1 MRNGKTNGAK
11 CILLSCLPLMA
22 YTAGADTIPH
32 DDEISVLM
40 GYIEPDEDRS
50 SEYGSYVRATYGIR
64 LNEYWWIEPNFSFGI
79 IETDDTH
86 FTDSYQQTLGVD
98 LTYRFFGNA
107 DFSPFA
113 VIGAGASRNDVA
125 RNTANEFGG
134 YGNLGLGLL
143 SSELADSGLRLRAEA
158 RYLYDTFDDGR
169 HDFHIAAGIT
179 VPIGGTRT
187 KVVER
192 IEYVEKPVIVEK
204 EVVVGAS
211 DSDGDGVVD
220 GADKCPNT
228 VAGLKV
234 DGSGCVKTDEAQNLV
249 LKGVTFEVNSN
260 RLTANAKDI
269 LATTAEGLKGQESLK
284 VEIAGHTDSV
294 GSSEY
299 NQELS
304 RKRAEV
310 VRDYLLDLGV
320 GSDQLT
326 ARGYGESSPLRS
338 NETPAGR
345 ERNRRV
351 EVNVVSK

>member
-1 MRNGKTNGAK
+1 MTKGKKLALNCMLMGV
-11 CILLSCLPLMA
+11 LPLSSVQ
-22 YTAGADTIPH
+22 TFADTIPH
-32 DDEISVLM
+32 DDEISVM
-40 GYIEPDEDRS
+40 VGYIEPDEDRN
-50 SEYGSYVRATYGIR
+50 SEYGSNVRATYGIR
-64 LNEYWWIEPNFSFGI
+64 LNEYWWVEPNFSFGV
-79 IETDDTH
+79 IETDDSR
-86 FTDSYQQTLGVD
+86 FTDNYQQTLGVD

-113 VIGAGASRNDVA
+113 VIGGGASRNDVA
-125 RNTANEFGG
+125 RNRANEFGG
-134 YGNLGLGLL
+134 YGNVGVGLL

-204 EVVVGAS
+204 EVMVGPS

-220 GADKCPNT
+220 GVDKCPNT
-228 VAGLKV
+228 VTGLEV

-249 LKGVTFEVNSN
+249 LQGVSFEVNSD
-260 RLTANAKDI
+260 RLTANARDI
-269 LATTAEGLKGQESLK
+269 LATTAEGLKGQENLK

-294 GSSEY
+294 GAAEY
-299 NQELS
+299 NQQLS
-304 RKRAEV
+304 QKRAEA
-310 VRDYLLDLGV
+310 VRDYLLELGV
-320 GSDQLT
+320 APDQLT
-326 ARGYGESSPLRS
+326 ARGYGESRPLRS
-338 NETPAGR
+338 NETPSGR

-351 EVNVVSK
+351 EVNVVSN